1 MGRGKILGKIQG
13 RQASQ
18 AMPLVKISHGNIGD
32 IRDEGSD
39 PWIGKI
45 SWRRAWQL
53 ILVFLPEESHGQGS
67 LEGFSPG
74 GHKRVGHD

>member
-18 AMPLVKISHGNIGD
+18 AMPMVKISHGNIGD

-53 ILVFLPEESHGQGS
+53 ILVFLPEESHGQGI